1 MNWGRALVQVEPRP
15 RTVLLTR
22 FLALLSLWRPVFQQ
36 ERSFQRAVRQAV
48 GALLVVGS
56 ATLTRLLANLGR
68 DQQDGSADYKL
79 HARAEWNEQA
89 LFDALLPSALAHCP
103 GRFVPVALDDTRLRK
118 TGKRIP
124 TAFWQRDPLSPP
136 FRVNLQWG
144 LRFLQASVLLPLH
157 RKHNVNARAVPVR
170 FVAAPSLKR
179 PGVRADQAT
188 QQRYREQHKQQN
200 LSQQA
205 VRLLFGLRAS
215 LDQAGAQTKALLI
228 AGDGS
233 FCNRTLFRTPLDRID
248 LLCRTRADVRLCAPA
263 PPGSRRTYAEEKF
276 TPEHVRQKESIA
288 GQSTKLWHG
297 GKRRKLRYKEVNLV
311 LWQSGAGRRPLRL
324 LVVAPV
330 PYRRTPR
337 SRLSYRRSA
346 YLLTTDQSTPAM
358 QLLQVYLDRWEIE
371 VHHREEKTT
380 LGIGQAQ
387 LWSPKSVARQP
398 ALVVAAYSALLLA
411 SLEAYGATR
420 SEAYQVLPKW
430 RRYNQ
435 RPSCL
440 DLVTLLRQQWHE
452 RPKTAAALETHSSY
466 QQMILSAAA

>member
-1 MNWGRALVQVEPRP
+1 
-15 RTVLLTR
+15 VLLTR
-22 FLALLSLWRPVFQQ
+22 FLALVSLWRPVFPQD
-36 ERSFQRAVRQAV
+36 RSFQRAVRQAV

-56 ATLTRLLANLGR
+56 ATLTRILAGFGR
-68 DQQDGSADYKL
+68 DQQDWSAEYKL
-79 HARAEWNEQA
+79 HARADWNAQG

-144 LRFLQASVLLPLH
+144 LRFLQASLLLPLH
-157 RKHNVNARAVPVR
+157 RKYNVNARAVPVR
-170 FVAAPSLKR
+170 FVAAPCLKK
-179 PGVRADQAT
+179 PGAKATAQEQA
-188 QQRYREQHKQQN
+188 RFREQRKQSN

-205 VRLLFGLRAS
+205 VSLLIGLRRS
-215 LDQAGAQTKALLI
+215 LDQAGAVQKHLLV

-233 FCNRTLFRTPLDRID
+233 FCNRALFRTPLERVD
-248 LLCRTRADVRLCAPA
+248 LLCRSRADLRLCRRAA
-263 PPGSRRTYAEEKF
+263 AGSRRTYDEEKF
-276 TPEHVRQKESIA
+276 TPEQVRQNESIA
-288 GQSTKLWHG
+288 WQSTKLWHG
-297 GKRRKLRYKEVNLV
+297 GKRRQLRYKEVGSG
-311 LWQSGAGRRPLRL
+311 LWQNGAGPRPLRL

-346 YLLTTDQSTPAM
+346 YLLTTDRSTPAI

-371 VHHREEKTT
+371 VNHREEKTT
-380 LGIGQAQ
+380 LGVGQAQ
-387 LWSPKSVARQP
+387 LWSRKSVARQP

-420 SEAYQVLPKW
+420 NEAYRLLPKW
-430 RRYNQ
+430 RRQSQ

-452 RPKTAAALETHSSY
+452 RPKTTAALEAHSSY